1 MDSEA
6 GRHAERLVGRDGDL
20 RASGAEG
27 VHSASRAALSQ
38 GISLYGVDPGSSD
51 KGWAVASCAASP
63 RPLVRLRQMLI
74 ADLTTLVDELCA
86 AAEHNH
92 VLLSLD
98 APLRA
103 FGGVQVPES
112 FAPPGAVTGARAW
125 PFNVNPFVTRPCEKA
140 LGSKPPNTAPF
151 PAAELRTAL
160 IELCDSGD
168 DCPAF
173 VTLHPGVS
181 VLGYMGAPHAPV
193 VRTFLDALADSAV
206 ETGLRI
212 GSDPALREHDAGT
225 INVLESHPAV
235 SLGFYA
241 SAGIAGFPRAI
252 EKYKPWRQ
260 HREVF
265 DALAEAVTRHI
276 GAAHAADLERP
287 IATDDCLDAVV
298 GLMNLLDISG
308 GTGDLFGT
316 SEEGYFLVPRV
327 TQSRSFLEIWETTR
341 AKVVVGE
348 SS

>member
-1 MDSEA
+1 M
-6 GRHAERLVGRDGDL
+6 
-20 RASGAEG
+20 
-27 VHSASRAALSQ
+27 HSASRAALSQ

-140 LGSKPPNTAPF
+140 LGSKPPKTVSL

-160 IELCDSGD
+160 IDLCGSGD

-181 VLGYMGAPHAPV
+181 VLGYTGAPHAPV

-206 ETGLRI
+206 EAGLRI
-212 GSDPALREHDAGT
+212 GLDPALRKQDAGT
-225 INVLESHPAV
+225 ITVLESHPAV

-241 SAGIAGFPRAI
+241 SAGIAGFPRTI
-252 EKYKPWRQ
+252 EKYKPCR
-260 HREVF
+260 HNRVVF
-265 DALAEAVTRHI
+265 DALVEAVTEHI
-276 GAAHAADLERP
+276 ISSHAAHLERP
-287 IATDDCLDAVV
+287 IASDDELDAVV
-298 GLMNLLDISG
+298 GLMNLLDLVG

-316 SEEGYFLVPRV
+316 AEEGYFLVPRV
-327 TQSRSFLEIWETTR
+327 TRPRSFLDVWQSVR
-341 AKVVVGE
+341 AKVVAGE